1 MKFLCIIID
10 LSRSQYTIETVP
22 TLAERLRLRCERLDR
37 ARRGLSR
44 TRSLRGLAAALLTM
58 ALGIIAL
65 LTLRLALA
73 RFIGFVLLFV
83 ILAALGE
90 LARQPV
96 MGLSQACGELS
107 RAAGLEIAARLVE
120 VQLRG
125 IYA

>member
-22 TLAERLRLRCERLDR
+22 TLAERLRLRHE
-37 ARRGLSR
+37 LSR

-90 LARQPV
+90 LARLPV

-107 RAAGLEIAARLVE
+107 RAAGLGVAAKFIE
-120 VQLRG
+120 FQMRG

>member
-22 TLAERLRLRCERLDR
+22 TLAERLRGP
-37 ARRGLSR
+37 AV
-44 TRSLRGLAAALLTM
+44 ALLTV
-58 ALGIIAL
+58 ALSIIAL

-90 LARQPV
+90 MARQPV

-107 RAAGLEIAARLVE
+107 RGVGLEVAAKLIE
-120 VQLRG
+120 FQLRG

>member
-1 MKFLCIIID
+1 MKFLCLVID
-10 LSRSQYTIETVP
+10 LPRDRYTIITVP
-22 TLAERLRLRCERLDR
+22 TLAERLC
-37 ARRGLSR
+37 GP
-44 TRSLRGLAAALLTM
+44 AAALLTM

-96 MGLSQACGELS
+96 MGLSQAGLGV
-107 RAAGLEIAARLVE
+107 AAKLIEF
-120 VQLRG
+120 QLRG